1 MQIIINAPDNLPQAI
16 IQQHI
21 AELEDKLK
29 QQANSLTHTANNK
42 TKKRQAIMQIAK
54 KCASLP
60 TIDHRTADEILGY
73 EQSTIGLWGDE

>member
-1 MQIIINAPDNLPQAI
+1 MQMVINAPDNLPQAI

-29 QQANSLTHTANNK
+29 QQANSLSHNANNK
-42 TKKRQAIMQIAK
+42 IKIQAIMQIAK

-60 TIDHRTADEILGY
+60 TIGHRTADEILGY
-73 EQSTIGLWGDE
+73 EQSAMGLWGDE

>member
-1 MQIIINAPDNLPQAI
+1 MQIVINAPDNLPQAI

-29 QQANSLTHTANNK
+29 QQANSLNHNANNK
-42 TKKRQAIMQIAK
+42 IKIQAIMKIAK

-60 TIDHRTADEILGY
+60 TIDHRTADEICAN
-73 EQSTIGLWGDE
+73 EQRTDIF